1 MILLAMKKYV
11 QVYEVTRVNEL
22 SDDGYRLHTMTVE
35 HSFKDGSTQLTAKPV
50 YMMSLQ
56 DPSKYDDM
64 LAFKKMPITFEEQ
77 AVPEGWKAIHHTSK
91 EMILK
96 RVTPNV

>member
-1 MILLAMKKYV
+1 LSEDLGKYREVFDMK
-11 QVYEVTRVNEL
+11 RVNALYLEGYSHKETIVETY
-22 SDDGYRLHTMTVE
+22 SDDKTGRIVTKK
-35 HSFKDGSTQLTAKPV
+35 S

-56 DPSKYDDM
+56 EPSKYDDM

-77 AVPEGWKAIHHTSK
+77 PVPEGWKGIHHTSK

-96 RVTPNV
+96 RVS